1 MARIAHKSI
10 ALPQGVKVRA
20 EGRNVTVEG
29 PKGKLAIELMPELK
43 MELKGT
49 EICVLTDPGT
59 RSDPRRLSSSHGLTR
74 TLLKNMVTGVSQ
86 GFEKKLEIR
95 GVGYRAA
102 VEKGKLVMSLGF
114 SHPVEI
120 ELPKGITVDVEKQ
133 VFLTVRGVDKCQVGE
148 TAAVIRRVKPA
159 EVYKGTGIRYQNEYV
174 IQKVGK
180 AGKAGAAGGGA
191 K

>member
-1 MARIAHKSI
+1 MARIAHKPI
-10 ALPQGVKVRA
+10 ALPQGVKTRV
-20 EGRNVTVEG
+20 EGRKVTVEG
-29 PKGKLAIELMPELK
+29 PKGSLSLELMPDLK
-43 MELKGT
+43 MELKGQ
-49 EICVLTDPGT
+49 EICVMTEEGARTPL
-59 RSDPRRLSSSHGLTR
+59 RALSASHGLTR
-74 TLLKNMVTGVSQ
+74 TLLKNMVQGVSQ

-114 SHPVEI
+114 SHPVEL
-120 ELPKGITVDVEKQ
+120 ELPKGITVDVDKQ
-133 VFLTVRGVDKCQVGE
+133 VFLTVKGVDKYQVGE
-148 TAAVIRRVKPA
+148 TAAIIRRVKPA

-180 AGKAGAAGGGA
+180 AGKAGAAGG